1 MKIICVGWNYGA
13 HNSEMGR
20 DAVHKPSVFMK
31 PDTALLRENKPFFIP
46 SFSERVEY
54 ETELVV
60 KINRL
65 GKNISERFAHRY
77 YDEVTVGIDFTAR
90 DLQQQERAAGELWEI
105 SKAFDHSAVV
115 GRFVK
120 LDELSDTKSIEFSLL
135 KNGEQVQQGVY
146 AFDERFPGLVLP

>member
-13 HNSEMGR
+13 HNTEMGR
-20 DAVHKPSVFMK
+20 SEVHKPSVFMK

-46 SFSERVEY
+46 SFSDRVEY

-65 GKNISERFAHRY
+65 GKNIAERFAHRY
-77 YDEVTVGIDFTAR
+77 YDEITVGVDFTAR
-90 DLQQQERAAGELWEI
+90 DLQQQEREAGEPWEI

-115 GRFVK
+115 GKFVSIDS
-120 LDELSDTKSIEFSLL
+120 LPDTKSIQFSLL
-135 KNGEQVQQGVY
+135 TNGVEVQHGVS
-146 AFDERFPGLVLP
+146 